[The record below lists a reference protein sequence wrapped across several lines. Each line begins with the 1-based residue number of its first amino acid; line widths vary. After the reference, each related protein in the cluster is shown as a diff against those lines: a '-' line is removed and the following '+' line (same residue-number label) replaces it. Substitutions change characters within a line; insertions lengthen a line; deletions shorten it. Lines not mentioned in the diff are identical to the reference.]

1 MEKKIAVINGDGIGP
16 EVTAQ
21 SIKVL
26 NAIAEEFGH
35 QFTYTHGLMGAVSID
50 ATGSALPLDETL
62 AICKESDA
70 FYLAPLV
77 ILNLIMIPLLK

>member
-35 QFTYTHGLMGAVSID
+35 QFSYTHAFIY
-50 ATGSALPLDETL
+50 TGQYKIHDRQYVHYALNWTIVD
-62 AICKESDA
+62 
-70 FYLAPLV
+70 
-77 ILNLIMIPLLK
+77 